1 MNASRYPENSI
12 FKRFRVEAEVSVS
25 KKKKKKK
32 RKKRKKKCI
41 LLLID
46 HCYHAIFFISILL
59 STIGSTGRDFPVTII
74 LSILI

>member
-25 KKKKKKK
+25 KKKKK

>member
-25 KKKKKKK
+25 KKKK